1 MLKSFVYIMLSSVLI
16 FSILAPSVV
25 NLLTETDTYIYND
38 TTEKEKSEKSEKDI
52 EEKIIQL
59 SYSLNALIKQSSFYF
74 DFWDKAYYYYI
85 ENNSNHYSKI
95 VLPPPEHI
103 I

>member
-1 MLKSFVYIMLSSVLI
+1 MLSSVLI
-16 FSILAPSVV
+16 FSILAPSVI
-25 NLLTETDTYIYND
+25 NLLTETESFAFVD
-38 TTEKEKSEKSEKDI
+38 TTEEEKSEKLEKEI
-52 EEKIIQL
+52 EEKIIQF
-59 SYSLNALIKQSSFYF
+59 SYSDINSLESLIKNTSF
-74 DFWDKAYYYYI
+74 YYYI

>member
-1 MLKSFVYIMLSSVLI
+1 MLKSFVFIMLSSVLI
-16 FSILAPSVV
+16 FSILAPSVI
-25 NLLTETDTYIYND
+25 NLLTETESFAFVD
-38 TTEKEKSEKSEKDI
+38 TTEEEKSEKLEKEI

-59 SYSLNALIKQSSFYF
+59 SYADINSFQSLIKNSSF
-74 DFWDKAYYYYI
+74 YYYI

>member
-16 FSILAPSVV
+16 FSILAPLVI
-25 NLLTETDTYIYND
+25 NLLTETDTYVYIE

-59 SYSLNALIKQSSFYF
+59 SYSDIDSLNALINKSSF
-74 DFWDKAYYYYI
+74 YYI

>member
-38 TTEKEKSEKSEKDI
+38 TTEKEKSEKAEKDI

-59 SYSLNALIKQSSFYF
+59 SYSLNALIKQSSFY
-74 DFWDKAYYYYI
+74 YYYI

-95 VLPPPEHI
+95 VLTPPEHI

>member
-59 SYSLNALIKQSSFYF
+59 SYSLNALIKQSSFY
-74 DFWDKAYYYYI
+74 YYYI

>member
-1 MLKSFVYIMLSSVLI
+1 MLKSFVYILLSSVLI

-25 NLLTETDTYIYND
+25 NLLTETDTYIHND

-59 SYSLNALIKQSSFYF
+59 SYSLNALIKQSSFY
-74 DFWDKAYYYYI
+74 YYHI